1 MVLYEQ
7 TRFGNLVEIG
17 QCAISLLELA
27 TGSVQQ
33 EVTFQER
40 DGRATIDSYRLNF
53 HIHFQESFTFVMRLT
68 DWSGSKLRATDDT
81 GSSDPF
87 LRFTIRGSRRKR
99 YQLWYKRGGL
109 YGRSVTTDVQHNT
122 LNPENMNGKRP
133 LYYYGTRSD
142 LENETLRIEVYDY
155 DATSRNDLSTPHCF
169 KSPWGSSLPACLLTS
184 IRIPSKTVGFAEVP
198 LRGILVSGRISTGL
212 AMFGSG
218 RAWA

>member
-1 MVLYEQ
+1 MLMPFPARAQASMQADLNPESAAARR

-17 QCAISLLELA
+17 ASELTLLDLA
-27 TGSVQQ
+27 SGSVQQ

-99 YQLWYKRGGL
+99 Y
-109 YGRSVTTDVQHNT
+109 
-122 LNPENMNGKRP
+122 
-133 LYYYGTRSD
+133 
-142 LENETLRIEVYDY
+142 
-155 DATSRNDLSTPHCF
+155 
-169 KSPWGSSLPACLLTS
+169 
-184 IRIPSKTVGFAEVP
+184 
-198 LRGILVSGRISTGL
+198 
-212 AMFGSG
+212 
-218 RAWA
+218 